1 MPLQYPVSPGTI
13 VICDYSTGFRAPEMV
28 KRRPAVII
36 SPRLPHR
43 DGLCTVVPLSESAPN
58 HPVLYQCRVELTQDI
73 PEFEGLVKWAKAD
86 MLATVGFGRIDLP
99 RTARDKASG
108 RRRYLQ
114 LKLTPEQLSQV
125 RACVLHALG
134 MGNLTGGAEQATS

>member
-1 MPLQYPVSPGTI
+1 MAIQYPVSPGTI

-28 KRRPAVII
+28 KRRAAVVI
-36 SPRLPHR
+36 SPRLHRR
-43 DGLCTVVPLSESAPN
+43 DGLCTVVPLSRTPPDY
-58 HPVLYQCRVELTQDI
+58 PVLYQCRIELACDI
-73 PEFEGLVKWAKAD
+73 PEFEGLVKWVKAD

-114 LKLTPEQLSQV
+114 LKLTTEQLAQV
-125 RACVLHALG
+125 RACVLYALG
-134 MGNLTGGAEQATS
+134 MGDLTEIDKQSTF

>member
-1 MPLQYPVSPGTI
+1 MALQYPVAPGTI
-13 VICDYSTGFRAPEMV
+13 VICDYSTGFRVPEMV

-36 SPRLPHR
+36 SPRLPRR
-43 DGLCTVVPLSESAPN
+43 DGLCTVVPLSESAPG
-58 HPVLYQCRVELTQDI
+58 HPELYQCRLELTRDI

-86 MLATVGFGRIDLP
+86 MLATVGFTRLDLP

-108 RRRYLQ
+108 LRRYLQ
-114 LKLTPEQLSQV
+114 LKLTPEQLEQV

-134 MGNLTGGAEQATS
+134 MGNLTGIREGSTF